1 MDTTGFAIN
10 QARKNTYLTRLTHR
24 YARYALEN
32 FRYARIKREEEKQQ
46 GRKEER
52 GREKKKSIKGERNG
66 GEGGEEGNSS
76 VENPD
81 AVSAADRARGA
92 DKTVPTYNNILGIRG
107 FSDGGRVPDGL
118 CQFESLSW
126 FTRLAYREAT
136 WTHVR
141 RTLTG

>member
-1 MDTTGFAIN
+1 MG
-10 QARKNTYLTRLTHR
+10 R
-24 YARYALEN
+24 
-32 FRYARIKREEEKQQ
+32 REREKEKHK
-46 GRKEER
+46 GRKKW
-52 GREKKKSIKGERNG
+52 GREG
-66 GEGGEEGNSS
+66 GGEGNSS

>member
-1 MDTTGFAIN
+1 MESG
-10 QARKNTYLTRLTHR
+10 RR
-24 YARYALEN
+24 E
-32 FRYARIKREEEKQQ
+32 REEEKHKERKKW
-46 GRKEER
+46 GREERKEIPR
-52 GREKKKSIKGERNG
+52 SRT
-66 GEGGEEGNSS
+66 
-76 VENPD
+76 PD
-81 AVSAADRARGA
+81 AVSAADRARRA